1 MKPMKQWNT
10 EIDKAYHV
18 YQVQEEHEAT
28 SQWSTL
34 YNVLFVQYVFLPTKQ
49 AEIYLKIRVLIYH
62 LTYICPSL
70 FGLNENIIFEETVIF
85 KL

>member
-1 MKPMKQWNT
+1 MKINIVVLYIVFPIFFPSYLTSEPMKPMKQWNT

-34 YNVLFVQYVFLPTKQ
+34 YNVLFVQYVFLPTEQ
-49 AEIYLKIRVLIYH
+49 AE
-62 LTYICPSL
+62 T
-70 FGLNENIIFEETVIF
+70 
-85 KL
+85 